1 MTRELPKQGNEVE
14 ACMMVVGTVKWFDTT
29 RGFGFIVSDCDV
41 SGDVLLHVSVLRGH
55 GHTSLPEGTRVEA
68 LVARRGRGL
77 QVREVLTIDLSRA
90 VKEVPPSPRKD
101 RIDRLS
107 MIDRAGPVE
116 PATVKWFNRLHG
128 YGFLI
133 RDRDDADIFVHIETL
148 RRAGLLSV
156 EPGQSLAVR
165 TVDSGKGAMAV
176 VVAPSAR
183 TIQ

>member
-1 MTRELPKQGNEVE
+1 MKQGLPKQGDAGEV
-14 ACMMVVGTVKWFDTT
+14 CMMVVGTVKWFDIA
-29 RGFGFIVSDCDV
+29 RGFGFIVSDGDV
-41 SGDVLLHVSVLRGH
+41 PGDVLLHVSVLRGH

-68 LVARRGRGL
+68 LVATRGRGL
-77 QVREVLTIDLSRA
+77 QVQEVLTIDLSRA
-90 VKEVPPSPRKD
+90 VAEVPSSTRKD
-101 RIDRLS
+101 RIDPLS
-107 MIDRAGPVE
+107 MIDQAGPVE

-128 YGFLI
+128 YGFLV

-165 TVDSGKGAMAV
+165 TIDGRKGAMAV

-183 TIQ
+183 TLQ